1 MVQPFTRPSG
11 FLWVSWYQR
20 ISCSFVS
27 QRWGKKSSVGEE
39 IIFAG
44 EKEREKAEEWKREA
58 GGWRDG
64 REGENTKGVY

>member
-1 MVQPFTRPSG
+1 MASYGYRGTKESLALLCPEDGERK
-11 FLWVSWYQR
+11 L
-20 ISCSFVS
+20 
-27 QRWGKKSSVGEE
+27 SVGEE